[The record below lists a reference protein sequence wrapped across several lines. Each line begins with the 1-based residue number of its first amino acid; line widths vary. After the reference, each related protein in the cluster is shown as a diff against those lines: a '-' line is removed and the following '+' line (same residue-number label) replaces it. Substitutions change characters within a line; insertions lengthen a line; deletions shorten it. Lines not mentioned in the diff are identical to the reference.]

1 MKNTAEADRI
11 QSKLIQI
18 SHMHF
23 SRVFQQFG
31 SLGVHPG
38 QCGMLWILRQ
48 EDGLS
53 QSELAKRLKIKP
65 STVTVSIRRMEKA
78 GLLERRADREDMRRN
93 RIYLT
98 DHAKNILEKAKKIFD
113 ENEKIMTEGSS
124 EAEQCLLLRLLNQII
139 ENLERAA
146 PSDEENYCRI
156 KPLKEEK
163 PYA

>member
-18 SHMHF
+18 SHMQF

-98 DHAKNILEKAKKIFD
+98 DHAKNILEKAKKFLTR
-113 ENEKIMTEGSS
+113 MR
-124 EAEQCLLLRLLNQII
+124 RL
-139 ENLERAA
+139 
-146 PSDEENYCRI
+146 
-156 KPLKEEK
+156 
-163 PYA
+163 